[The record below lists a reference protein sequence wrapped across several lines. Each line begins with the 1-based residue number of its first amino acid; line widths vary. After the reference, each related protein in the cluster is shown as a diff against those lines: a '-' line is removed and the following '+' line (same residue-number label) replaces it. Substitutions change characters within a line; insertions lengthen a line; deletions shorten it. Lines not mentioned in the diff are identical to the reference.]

1 MGELSFPLI
10 ERVCGDRMVRLP
22 PTRERLPWLWGLYP
36 ERVAQATHIR
46 PGRPRLKRPRQ
57 PKHVFGFLDETGAL
71 ASQRDPFFAVG
82 LLRCCEPYALLRP
95 VQRIRDRQG
104 FHDEIKWNKV
114 SAKKLPLL
122 RALVDVFVSADASF
136 SAFVVDKQQHDVI
149 TRFGGQFDAY
159 DALARQLVLGSVR
172 RGEVM
177 WIIADE
183 YSTPPGVRFEENVRD
198 YVNKKA
204 KGGHPIAGVCRMRSS
219 GSDLLQL
226 SDLLLGAVVYEHKV
240 ARKVGTYNPKVELMT
255 YVKKRTGVPTFIGGY
270 ADSRMNIAEYGS

>member
-1 MGELSFPLI
+1 M
-10 ERVCGDRMVRLP
+10 
-22 PTRERLPWLWGLYP
+22 
-36 ERVAQATHIR
+36 
-46 PGRPRLKRPRQ
+46 
-57 PKHVFGFLDETGAL
+57 
-71 ASQRDPFFAVG
+71 
-82 LLRCCEPYALLRP
+82 
-95 VQRIRDRQG
+95 QRIRDRQG

-122 RALVDVFVSADASF
+122 RDLIDVFVSADASF

-149 TRFGGQFDAY
+149 TRFGGQFNAY

-204 KGGHPIAGVCRMRSS
+204 KHGYPIAGVCRMRSS

-226 SDLLLGAVVYEHKV
+226 SDLLLGAVIYEHKV
-240 ARKVGTYNPKVELMT
+240 ARKLGHYKPKLDLME
-255 YVKKRTGVPTFIGGY
+255 YVKERTDVPTFIGGY
-270 ADSRMNIAEYGS
+270 ADSRMNVAEYGG